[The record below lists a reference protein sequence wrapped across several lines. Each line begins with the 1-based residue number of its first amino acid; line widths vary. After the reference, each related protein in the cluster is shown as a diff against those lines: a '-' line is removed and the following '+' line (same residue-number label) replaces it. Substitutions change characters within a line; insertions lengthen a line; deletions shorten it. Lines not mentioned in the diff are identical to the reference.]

1 MNENRLKDYLFDL
14 YKENTTDYLKKNNL
28 WYLLNTDNPRL
39 ALINK
44 ILQKQQKQL
53 NIYILNEMT
62 FLQKYCDEHNISN
75 ICVKGLTLAYQ
86 LYNPPEERMF
96 GDLDIFIEPDKLY
109 LMSQYLI
116 DNGYAD
122 ENGIPVTNQS
132 VFDYYHP
139 THLSIFT
146 KKNIALEIHVMPF
159 YTNTISNNL
168 LGAKEIDFFYN
179 TRECVDIE
187 GTKFPV
193 LEKHLNALFLLDH
206 FIKHI
211 TFYVKDYTRLGTFQL
226 HIELNKLVEV
236 AMFIE
241 TFEIE
246 QDKLFTL
253 AKQYNSVPT
262 LMLALKYLNEIL
274 EMNFALS
281 EDIRS
286 YIDALPVFENK
297 LIGELYQLTLKDVLL
312 NENNPVFFEN
322 LIKQFS
328 FTPSHI
334 LQVPEKAPGVCGVKF
349 GIDTSS
355 PNNLFGTHFKQ
366 RTHDEEQP
374 TLKMSGTM
382 NWDKAGLNVSM
393 MIVDKTFPDADGNL
407 IEFSFF
413 KNIQIPYRNEILYV
427 RMLLNPEGD
436 AYVYYDYVY
445 KQQNGIETQKRSLNN
460 VQFTGIPG
468 EGYAVLFNVPWDI
481 LGISPVKGQRLL
493 FELCIQSKNR
503 KTICDRI
510 NLGSIDKELDPYSY
524 SVIELVDAI
533 EFLYSN
539 QLEQ

>member
-1 MNENRLKDYLFDL
+1 MNKNRLKDYLFNL
-14 YKENTTDYLKKNNL
+14 HKENTADYLKKNNL
-28 WYLLNTDNPRL
+28 WHLLNTDDPRFV
-39 ALINK
+39 LINK
-44 ILQKQQKQL
+44 ILQKKQKQL
-53 NIYILNEMT
+53 NVYVLNEMNS
-62 FLQKYCDEHNISN
+62 LQKYCDEHNISN
-75 ICVKGLTLAYQ
+75 ICVKGLTLAHQ
-86 LYNPPEERMF
+86 LYEQPEDRIF
-96 GDLDIFIEPDKLY
+96 DDIDLFIEPDKLY

-139 THLSIFT
+139 THLSVFT
-146 KKNIALEIHVMPF
+146 KENIALEIHVMPF

-168 LGAKEIDFFYN
+168 LGAKEIDFFYD
-179 TRECVDIE
+179 TREFVCVE
-187 GTKFPV
+187 GIKFPV

-226 HIELNKLVEV
+226 HIELNKLVE
-236 AMFIE
+236 AARFIE

-274 EMNFALS
+274 EMNFVLS
-281 EDIRS
+281 EDIEV
-286 YIDALPVFENK
+286 YIDALPIFENK
-297 LIGELYQLTLKDVLL
+297 LIGELYKLTLKDVLL
-312 NENNPVFFEN
+312 NENNPMFFEK
-322 LIKQFS
+322 LIDRFS
-328 FTPSHI
+328 FTPSYI
-334 LQVPEKAPGVCGVKF
+334 LKVPEKSPGVCGVKF
-349 GIDTSS
+349 GIDVDS

-374 TLKMSGTM
+374 IFKMSGTM

-393 MIVDKTFPDADGNL
+393 MMVDKTFPDADGNL

-436 AYVYYDYVY
+436 TYVYYDYVY
-445 KQQNGIETQKRSLNN
+445 KQQDGIETQKRSLSN
-460 VQFTGIPG
+460 VQFTGILG
-468 EGYAVLFNVPWDI
+468 EGYAVSFSVPWNI
-481 LGISPVKGQRLL
+481 LEINPVKGQRLL

-524 SVIELVDAI
+524 SILELVEPI
-533 EFLYSN
+533 KFLY
-539 QLEQ
+539 EEP